1 MNVTEK
7 IQIIGIGDDGP
18 DGLTA
23 QARRLIEG
31 ADLLIGDE
39 PTLALVPGLGR
50 SRLAIGGNLEAIV
63 DRIAGAVARFLVPGP
78 DPMGWIGT
86 IVLGIIGSFV
96 GGFLANL
103 IFGGTVAISPAGI
116 VGSIIGAIIV
126 LLVWRQVGGRRAVV

>member
-1 MNVTEK
+1 MDLSTLLAFIV
-7 IQIIGIGDDGP
+7 IG
-18 DGLTA
+18 L
-23 QARRLIEG
+23 
-31 ADLLIGDE
+31 
-39 PTLALVPGLGR
+39 
-50 SRLAIGGNLEAIV
+50 
-63 DRIAGAVARFLVPGP
+63 IAGAIARFLVPGP

-116 VGSIIGAIIV
+116 VGSIVGAIIV